1 MLICPSCGADDSTVK
16 DSRPRE
22 DGCIRRRRKCQ
33 ACGAGWT
40 TLEVMA
46 DDVRLN
52 IDGSVMEA
60 LEEAKNALKETIRSV
75 ERAEVFYGQRRM
87 KMDRKDERKTG

>member
-1 MLICPSCGADDSTVK
+1 M
-16 DSRPRE
+16 
-22 DGCIRRRRKCQ
+22 RRRRKCK

-52 IDGSVMEA
+52 MDDSVMEA

-75 ERAEVFYGQRRM
+75 EMAEVCYGRRRM
-87 KMDRKDERKTG
+87 KIDHKDERKSG